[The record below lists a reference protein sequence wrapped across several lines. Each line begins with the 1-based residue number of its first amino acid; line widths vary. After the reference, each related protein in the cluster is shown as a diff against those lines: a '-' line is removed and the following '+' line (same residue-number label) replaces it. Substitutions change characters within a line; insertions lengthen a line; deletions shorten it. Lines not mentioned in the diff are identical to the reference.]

1 MFGTDISM
9 ELVIQY
15 GLHTGSALLILAIG
29 AFLARSAGQYTQRS
43 LARIEMEIPVRLLL
57 VRAVKGIIFL
67 FTVLIV
73 LQQFGIQIFPL
84 IAGLGVAGIGIGL
97 ALQGVFLNL
106 FAGLS
111 IIFTKP
117 FRVGE
122 FIDIL
127 GEHGE
132 VQAIDIFTTKL
143 FHLDRSIVVIPN
155 RKIIGEILHNY
166 GKIRQLDMTVS
177 VAYATDLTQA
187 LDSVRRLVTA
197 NPRIL
202 QDPAPVIG
210 ISLLGDSSINISVKP
225 WVAIPDYVPAQAEL
239 YQAIVEEFRTD
250 NIQIPFPQREIRM
263 LNTG

>member
-9 ELVIQY
+9 NLVIQY
-15 GLHTGSALLILAIG
+15 GLQAGSALLILAIG
-29 AFLARSAGQYTQRS
+29 AFLARSAGQYTHRS
-43 LARIEMEIPVRLLL
+43 LAKIEMETPVRLLL
-57 VRAVKGIIFL
+57 VRLVKGIIVL
-67 FTVLIV
+67 FTLLVM

-84 IAGLGVAGIGIGL
+84 IAGLGVAGVGIGL

-122 FIDIL
+122 FINIL
-127 GEHGE
+127 EEHGE

-143 FHLDRSIVVIPN
+143 LHLDRSIVVIPN

-166 GKIRQLDMTVS
+166 GNIRQLDLTVG
-177 VAYATDLTQA
+177 VAYATDLAQA
-187 LDSVRRLVTA
+187 LASVRRIVTA
-197 NPRIL
+197 NPRVL

-225 WVAIPDYVPAQAEL
+225 WVAIPNYVPAQAEL

-250 NIQIPFPQREIRM
+250 HIQIPFPQREIRM
-263 LNTG
+263 LNAG

>member
-9 ELVIQY
+9 DLVIQY
-15 GLHTGSALLILAIG
+15 GLQAASGLLILGIG
-29 AFLARSAGQYTQRS
+29 AFLAKAAGRYTHKT
-43 LARIEMEIPVRLLL
+43 LEKFEMEPPVQLLL
-57 VRAVKGIIFL
+57 VRIVKGIIFL
-67 FTVLIV
+67 FTLLVM

-84 IAGLGVAGIGIGL
+84 IAGLGVVGVGIGL

-111 IIFTKP
+111 IIMTKP

-132 VQAIDIFTTKL
+132 VQSIDIFTTKL
-143 FHLDRSIVVIPN
+143 RHIDQSIVVIPN

-166 GKIRQLDMTVS
+166 GKIRQLNLTVG
-177 VAYATDLTQA
+177 VAYATNLSQA
-187 LDSVRRLVTA
+187 LATVTGVVNA
-197 NPRIL
+197 NPRVV

-210 ISLLGDSSINISVKP
+210 VGQLGDSSINIAVKP
-225 WVAIPDYVPAQAEL
+225 WVAVSDYVPAQAEL
-239 YQAIVEEFRTD
+239 YQAIVEAFGTD
-250 NIQIPFPQREIRM
+250 RIQIPFPQREIRM
-263 LNTG
+263 LNAS

>member
-1 MFGTDISM
+1 MFENGISM
-9 ELVIQY
+9 DLVIQY
-15 GLHTGSALLILAIG
+15 GLQAGSALLILVIG
-29 AFLARSAGQYTQRS
+29 ALLARAAGQYTHRT
-43 LARIEMEIPVRLLL
+43 LAKIEMEIPVRMLL
-57 VRAVKGIIFL
+57 VRIVKGIIFL
-67 FTVLIV
+67 FTLLVV

-84 IAGLGVAGIGIGL
+84 IAGLGVAGVGIGL

-122 FIDIL
+122 FIEIL

-143 FHLDRSIVVIPN
+143 LHLDRSIVVIPN

-166 GKIRQLDMTVS
+166 GRLRQLDLTVG
-177 VAYATDLTQA
+177 VAYATDLTHA
-187 LDSVRRLVTA
+187 LTAVRRIVMA
-197 NPRIL
+197 NLRVL

-210 ISLLGDSSINISVKP
+210 ITLLGDSSINISIKP
-225 WVAIPDYVPAQAEL
+225 WVAIADYVPAQAEL
-239 YQAIVEEFRTD
+239 YHAIVEAFRVD
-250 NIQIPFPQREIRM
+250 HIHIPFPQREIRM
-263 LNTG
+263 LHEK

>member
-1 MFGTDISM
+1 MFGTGISM
-9 ELVIQY
+9 DLVIQY
-15 GLHTGSALLILAIG
+15 GLQAASGLLILGIG
-29 AFLARSAGQYTQRS
+29 AFLAKSAGRYTHKT
-43 LARIEMEIPVRLLL
+43 LGKIEMEPPVQLLL
-57 VRAVKGIIFL
+57 VRMVKGIIL
-67 FTVLIV
+67 LLTLLVM

-84 IAGLGVAGIGIGL
+84 IAGLGVAGVGIGL

-111 IIFTKP
+111 IIITKP

-143 FHLDRSIVVIPN
+143 RHIDRSIVVIPN

-166 GKIRQLDMTVS
+166 GEMRQLNLTVG

-187 LDSVRRLVTA
+187 LATIHRVVVA
-197 NPRIL
+197 NSRVV
-202 QDPAPVIG
+202 QDPVPVIG
-210 ISLLGDSSINISVKP
+210 VSQLADSAITISVKP
-225 WVAIPDYVPAQAEL
+225 WVAIEDYVPAQAEL
-239 YQAIVEEFRTD
+239 YEAIVKAFGTD
-250 NIQIPFPQREIRM
+250 HIQIPFPQREIRM
-263 LNTG
+263 LNAS

>member
-1 MFGTDISM
+1 MFETAISM
-9 ELVIQY
+9 DLLIQY
-15 GLHTGSALLILAIG
+15 GLQAGSALLILAIG
-29 AFLARSAGQYTQRS
+29 AFLARSAAQYTHRA
-43 LARIEMEIPVRLLL
+43 LANIEMEVPIRLLL
-57 VRAVKGIIFL
+57 VRIIKGIIFL
-67 FTVLIV
+67 FTLLVV

-111 IIFTKP
+111 IIFTNP

-143 FHLDRSIVVIPN
+143 LHLDRSIVIIPN
-155 RKIIGEILHNY
+155 RKIIGEILHNF
-166 GKIRQLDMTVS
+166 GKIRQLDLMVG
-177 VAYATDLTQA
+177 VAYTTDLTHA
-187 LDSVRRLVTA
+187 LASVRRIVSA
-197 NPRIL
+197 NPRLL

-210 ISLLGDSSINISVKP
+210 IALLGDSSINISVKP
-225 WVAIPDYVPAQAEL
+225 WVAIQDYVPAQAEL
-239 YQAIVEEFRTD
+239 YQTIVEAFQTD
-250 NIQIPFPQREIRM
+250 HIQIPFPQREIRM
-263 LNTG
+263 LNAG

>member
-15 GLHTGSALLILAIG
+15 GLQTGSALLILAIG
-29 AFLARSAGQYTQRS
+29 AFLARSVGQYTQRS

-57 VRAVKGIIFL
+57 VRVVKGIIFL

-177 VAYATDLTQA
+177 VAGAFT
-187 LDSVRRLVTA
+187 
-197 NPRIL
+197 
-202 QDPAPVIG
+202 
-210 ISLLGDSSINISVKP
+210 
-225 WVAIPDYVPAQAEL
+225 W
-239 YQAIVEEFRTD
+239 
-250 NIQIPFPQREIRM
+250 
-263 LNTG
+263 

>member
-9 ELVIQY
+9 DLIIQY
-15 GLHTGSALLILAIG
+15 GLQAASALLILAIG
-29 AFLARSAGQYTQRS
+29 AFLAKSAGQYTHRS
-43 LARIEMEIPVRLLL
+43 LAKIEMDAPIRLLL
-57 VRAVKGIIFL
+57 VRVIKGIIFL
-67 FTVLIV
+67 FTLLVV

-84 IAGLGVAGIGIGL
+84 IAGLGVAGVGIGL

-143 FHLDRSIVVIPN
+143 LHLDRSIVVIPN

-166 GKIRQLDMTVS
+166 GKIRQLDLTVG

-187 LDSVRRLVTA
+187 QAAVRKIVSA
-197 NPRIL
+197 NPRVL

-210 ISLLGDSSINISVKP
+210 IALLGDSSINLSVKP
-225 WVAIPDYVPAQAEL
+225 WVPIPDYVPAQAEL
-239 YQAIVEEFRTD
+239 YQTIVEEFRTAG
-250 NIQIPFPQREIRM
+250 IQIPFPQREILM
-263 LNTG
+263 LKAE

>member
-15 GLHTGSALLILAIG
+15 GLQAGSALLILAIG
-29 AFLARSAGQYTQRS
+29 AFLARSVGQYTQRS

-177 VAYATDLTQA
+177 VAYPTDLTQA

-197 NPRIL
+197 NPRVL

-225 WVAIPDYVPAQAEL
+225 WVAISDYVPAQAEL